1 MPGLYH
7 LSVDVGASRISAATA
22 RLAREGA
29 ITADAVPLGR
39 RNDQVPAVAFIESD
53 GNVLVGDEAQLLGH
67 SAPERLIRDFTRSIG
82 DDVPLSV
89 GGLTITAEHVFATS
103 VAAVVDAVSEREGER
118 PAAVVVTYPTNWG
131 PHRLG
136 LIRSALTGVGLS
148 EAALVPGVVAAALD
162 HDSVHPLEP
171 GQTMAVHDMGG
182 TSYHAAVLRKDE
194 DGSLEVLGQPR
205 DIDDLGGL
213 DFDDAVLR
221 HVLKAAGVSASAVGD
236 GPEAQAALRQLRGE
250 CVDAKESL
258 SFDAQATIPVLLPGH
273 STAVRLT
280 RSEFE
285 SMTGNLVDRTIDS
298 LDAALE
304 SARVEP
310 EQLATILLVGGT
322 SRIPRVAQR
331 LSETFNRPIA
341 MPEDPA
347 SAIAIGAARASLAM
361 AHKRSVP
368 AVVGQTP
375 TAVAVVPEAPRAL
388 VAAQPPLA
396 SSPWI
401 RVLSLV
407 TLSSV
412 AVAATVLLTSSLTGG
427 FGFLGSAAP
436 AALLGNPSPSP
447 TPSASASAEPGAPA
461 SEPAAVP
468 DGSDQEPVDAA
479 PGVPAQ
485 EVTVVQPRTSSPG
498 LTPRPVSQYVPTPPK
513 DPATSTPGA
522 STPATS
528 RPPLSTPTRPGS
540 QLPPN
545 TSVPNPTTQSP
556 TSNPTTPGP
565 TTPGPTTPAPDP
577 TTPDPTTPAPD
588 PTTPAPDPTTPDP
601 TTPAPDPTTPAPD
614 PTTPAPDPTT
624 PEPDPTTQA
633 PAPTSVAPPPEPDPV
648 PTQDP
653 TPEPPPS
660 TTPEPVAV

>member
-67 SAPERLIRDFTRSIG
+67 SAPERLIREFTRSIG

-194 DGSLEVLGQPR
+194 DGSLQVLGQPR

-347 SAIAIGAARASLAM
+347 GHRHRGCPRIPRDGTQAIGPCGGRPDTYGGGGRPRGPARSRRRSAAAGLVALD
-361 AHKRSVP
+361 P
-368 AVVGQTP
+368 GPVVGDAELRRSRRDGPADQLAHGRVRLP
-375 TAVAVVPEAPRAL
+375 GERGAGRSPGQPVALTHTLGFGLGGTRRSRVRACGRPRRLGPGAGRRGAGRAGTGGDGR
-388 VAAQPPLA
+388 AAQDELPRPDA
-396 SSPWI
+396 SPGEPV
-401 RVLSLV
+401 RPD
-407 TLSSV
+407 
-412 AVAATVLLTSSLTGG
+412 
-427 FGFLGSAAP
+427 P
-436 AALLGNPSPSP
+436 AEESRDQHARRLY
-447 TPSASASAEPGAPA
+447 ARHV
-461 SEPAAVP
+461 PAAV
-468 DGSDQEPVDAA
+468 VDAHPPRLTA
-479 PGVPAQ
+479 AAQHQRAEPHYAVAHVEPHDTWPDDARSHHPSPGSHHPGSHH
-485 EVTVVQPRTSSPG
+485 PRTRPHHSGPG
-498 LTPRPVSQYVPTPPK
+498 SHHPGSHHPGTGPHHP
-513 DPATSTPGA
+513 STGPHHP
-522 STPATS
+522 S
-528 RPPLSTPTRPGS
+528 TRPDD
-540 QLPPN
+540 
-545 TSVPNPTTQSP
+545 T
-556 TSNPTTPGP
+556 
-565 TTPGPTTPAPDP
+565 
-577 TTPDPTTPAPD
+577 
-588 PTTPAPDPTTPDP
+588 
-601 TTPAPDPTTPAPD
+601 
-614 PTTPAPDPTT
+614 
-624 PEPDPTTQA
+624 
-633 PAPTSVAPPPEPDPV
+633 
-648 PTQDP
+648 
-653 TPEPPPS
+653 
-660 TTPEPVAV
+660 

>member
-7 LSVDVGASRISAATA
+7 LSVDVGASQISAATA
-22 RLAREGA
+22 RLARDGG

-67 SAPERLIRDFTRSIG
+67 SAPERLIREFTRSVG

-89 GGLTITAEHVFATS
+89 GGLTITAEHLFATA
-103 VAAVVDAVSEREGER
+103 VAAVVDAVREREGEP

-136 LIRSALTGVGLS
+136 LIRSALTEVGLDD
-148 EAALVPGVVAAALD
+148 AALVPGVVAAALD
-162 HDSVHPLEP
+162 HDSVHPLEV
-171 GQTMAVHDMGG
+171 GQAMAVHDMGG
-182 TSYHAAVLRKDE
+182 TSYHAAVLRKAE

-205 DIDDLGGL
+205 DIEDLGGL

-221 HVLKAAGVSASAVGD
+221 HVLKAAGVSPAAIVD
-236 GPEAQAALRQLRGE
+236 GPDAQAALRQLRGE

-285 SMTGNLVDRTIDS
+285 AMTAHLVDRTVDS
-298 LDAALE
+298 LDATLE

-331 LSETFNRPIA
+331 LSEAFNRPIS

-347 SAIAIGAARASLAM
+347 SAIAVGAARSSLAM
-361 AHKRSVP
+361 AHRRAVP
-368 AVVGQTP
+368 AVVDQTP
-375 TAVAVVPEAPRAL
+375 ATVAVVPQAPHAL
-388 VAAQPPLA
+388 AAPQPPVA

-436 AALLGNPSPSP
+436 AALLGNPSPTP
-447 TPSASASAEPGAPA
+447 TPSASAPADPTAPA

-468 DGSDQEPVDAA
+468 AGAAPEPVDAA
-479 PGVPAQ
+479 PGVPA
-485 EVTVVQPRTSSPG
+485 EVTVVQPATSSPG
-498 LTPRPVSQYVPTPPK
+498 LTPRPVSQYVP
-513 DPATSTPGA
+513 STPEDA
-522 STPATS
+522 ASPTPRSSTPATS
-528 RPPLSTPTRPGS
+528 RPPLSTPTTPGT

-545 TSVPNPTTQSP
+545 TSVPPPTTQPP
-556 TSNPTTPGP
+556 TSNP

-577 TTPDPTTPAPD
+577 TTAAPDPTTPAPD
-588 PTTPAPDPTTPDP
+588 PTTPAPDPTTPAPDP

-624 PEPDPTTQA
+624 PEPDPTTQE
-633 PAPTSVAPPPEPDPV
+633 PAPTSVAPPEPDPV

>member
-1 MPGLYH
+1 MSGPYH
-7 LSVDVGASRISAATA
+7 LGIDVGASSISAATA
-22 RLAREGA
+22 RLARNDVVSA
-29 ITADAVPLGR
+29 AAVPLGR
-39 RNDQVPAVAFIESD
+39 RNDHVPAVAFIESD

-67 SAPERLIRDFTRSIG
+67 SAPERLIREFTRSVG

-89 GGLTITAEHVFATS
+89 GGLTITAQHVFATS

-118 PAAVVVTYPTNWG
+118 PAAVVVTYPTTWG
-131 PHRLG
+131 PHRLS
-136 LIRSALTGVGLS
+136 LIRSALAEVGLG
-148 EAALVPGVVAAALD
+148 EAALVPGVIAAALD
-162 HDSVHPLEP
+162 HDALHPLEP

-194 DGSLEVLGQPR
+194 DGSLQVLGQPR

-221 HVLKAAGVSASAVGD
+221 HVLKAAGLSAGAVDD

-304 SARVEP
+304 SAGVEP

-331 LSETFNRPIA
+331 LSEAFNRPIA

-347 SAIAIGAARASLAM
+347 SAIAIGAARASFAV
-361 AHKRSVP
+361 AHTSSLP
-368 AVVGQTP
+368 AVMDQTP
-375 TAVAVVPEAPRAL
+375 TALALAPEAPRAL
-388 VAAQPPLA
+388 AAARPPVA

-447 TPSASASAEPGAPA
+447 SPSVDADPSASASD
-461 SEPAAVP
+461 PAAVP
-468 DGSDQEPVDAA
+468 DGSAQEPVDAA

-485 EVTVVQPRTSSPG
+485 EVTVVQPKTSSPG
-498 LTPRPVSQYVPTPPK
+498 LTPRPVSQYVPTPPRN
-513 DPATSTPGA
+513 PATSTPGA

-556 TSNPTTPGP
+556 TTSGP
-565 TTPGPTTPAPDP
+565 TTPGPTTPDPTTPNPTTPDPDP
-577 TTPDPTTPAPD
+577 TTPDPS
-588 PTTPAPDPTTPDP
+588 TPD
-601 TTPAPDPTTPAPD
+601 
-614 PTTPAPDPTT
+614 PDPTT
-624 PEPDPTTQA
+624 PEP
-633 PAPTSVAPPPEPDPV
+633 APTSVAPSDPDPV
-648 PTQDP
+648 PTQD
-653 TPEPPPS
+653 PPPS
-660 TTPEPVAV
+660 TTPEPVVV